1 MPWLDW
7 RAPTRKSLPFLFRSS
22 EGAPRSRHLAGLSCS
37 SFCAQVVG
45 DFDPVARSCKKK
57 AIVDAL
63 GLESGATRKGTTSFL
78 FFQGRRCR
86 RQQRENDAGRGG
98 SDEGSLGLLSFLS
111 FPAPSSSSFP
121 LSPLP
126 LTAAPLLLSLISYL
140 SFPLPLSP
148 QSFKNNTG
156 PRKGRRHLLQRAP
169 ALCVRRRP
177 PPAHQRRRRRRRPGD
192 PRGPLVAPQDHRRHQ
207 RRLHRRARRREHPSG
222 LLPRYLRVQLGPARH
237 AARRPRQG
245 HARPRRR
252 AGPLLARRRPPGRQA
267 RSRSR
272 RSCGAS

>member
-148 QSFKNNTG
+148 LSYPPLSVPSGGWLIGSVELFCLSYLWTGRTFSKITRASSDVHDSKFEMMSGTCIRFQFFKNLHSPKTTLFFCLTTIVQFSRQNNSLF
-156 PRKGRRHLLQRAP
+156 KP
-169 ALCVRRRP
+169 ACNF
-177 PPAHQRRRRRRRPGD
+177 
-192 PRGPLVAPQDHRRHQ
+192 
-207 RRLHRRARRREHPSG
+207 
-222 LLPRYLRVQLGPARH
+222 
-237 AARRPRQG
+237 
-245 HARPRRR
+245 
-252 AGPLLARRRPPGRQA
+252 
-267 RSRSR
+267 
-272 RSCGAS
+272 